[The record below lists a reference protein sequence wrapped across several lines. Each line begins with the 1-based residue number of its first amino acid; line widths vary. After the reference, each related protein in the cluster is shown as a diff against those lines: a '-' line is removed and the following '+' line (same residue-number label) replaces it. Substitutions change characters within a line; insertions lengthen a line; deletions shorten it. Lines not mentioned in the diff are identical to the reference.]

1 MFGTIGPVSKAWL
14 LWDGTD
20 RSTGTGYVVYED
32 LRSAAEAIREF
43 DGHRAMGQ
51 PIRVTLLPPPKQTGM
66 STPSSAPRPPR
77 SLFDRVEPRNDR
89 TRSLSPDT
97 GRTARRTY
105 GTTQSSGDVNRYIP
119 GRAERSPLRRGN
131 GPRSRRPGERRQPRR
146 DEQGHVIVQGRPR
159 KTIDELDAEMAEYW
173 ADNKGDTATAGTIN
187 GGGTATVAK
196 ENRAHTA
203 PTTGDD
209 EEMMDLIE

>member
-1 MFGTIGPVSKAWL
+1 
-14 LWDGTD
+14 
-20 RSTGTGYVVYED
+20 VYED
-32 LRSAAEAIREF
+32 LRYAAEAIREF

-66 STPSSAPRPPR
+66 SSPPSAPRPQR

-105 GTTQSSGDVNRYIP
+105 GTTPSSGDVDRYIP
-119 GRAERSPLRRGN
+119 TRAERSPLRRGN

-146 DEQGHVIVQGRPR
+146 DEQGHPLVQGRPR
-159 KTIDELDAEMAEYW
+159 KTTDELDAEMAEYW
-173 ADNKGDTATAGTIN
+173 ADNKGDTASAGTMN
-187 GGGTATVAK
+187 GGGTAK
-196 ENRAHTA
+196 ENRAHVAT
-203 PTTGDD
+203 TTGDD
-209 EEMMDLIE
+209 EEMMDFIE